1 MITLDPTTVRNL
13 FADLSHQAEVLI
25 ELYRLIFPDWERI
38 VKLEG
43 YPAIND
49 HTWNEIGEL
58 FIAFD
63 HLHHPDVFAG
73 GCWMNRGFTIEKDIP
88 DWTASLETCQAITNH
103 TETDQ
108 MIADVY
114 NVRES

>member
-1 MITLDPTTVRNL
+1 MIALDQTAVRNL
-13 FADLSHQAEVLI
+13 FADLNHQADVLI
-25 ELYRLIFPDWERI
+25 ELYRLIFPNWERI

-73 GCWMNRGFTIEKDIP
+73 GCWMSRGFTISNNIP
-88 DWTASLETCQAITNH
+88 DWTVSLQECQVVTDH
-103 TETDQ
+103 TEIDQ
-108 MIADVY
+108 MATEIYHAM
-114 NVRES
+114 EI